1 MKRTSNDLSLEYR
14 ALDRRS
20 FLITAFGASTV
31 TSLATVSMQLA
42 TGRSG
47 SLTKEQSIQ
56 ICGVMYNL
64 TNGVAEFLV

>member
-1 MKRTSNDLSLEYR
+1 
-14 ALDRRS
+14 
-20 FLITAFGASTV
+20 
-31 TSLATVSMQLA
+31 MQLA